1 MEEIWWGAV
10 TSPGSRDDTTQ
21 NKLSGPR
28 FAHIYLGYSEC
39 NTLSHEHIP
48 SHVFEE
54 TRKNHLPT
62 IPHLTTLWILQRV
75 HGYETGNERRTVL
88 SGEGDCC
95 WRGCFLTN
103 ERLHALWRRSQDS
116 VICQQLTITYNFTT
130 QFWSGFSSP
139 LQKPSPC
146 PKNAFL

>member
-10 TSPGSRDDTTQ
+10 TSPGSRDYRTQ

-28 FAHIYLGYSEC
+28 FLPIYLGYSEC

-48 SHVFEE
+48 SRVFEE

-62 IPHLTTLWILQRV
+62 IPHLKILWILQRV
-75 HGYETGNERRTVL
+75 HGFETGNEKRIVL

-95 WRGCFLTN
+95 
-103 ERLHALWRRSQDS
+103 
-116 VICQQLTITYNFTT
+116 
-130 QFWSGFSSP
+130 
-139 LQKPSPC
+139 
-146 PKNAFL
+146 